1 MESTV
6 KQRLMEFIDY
16 KEISIREFERTCG
29 LSYGY
34 INNIRV
40 SIQPDKLSNIARCYP
55 EISKGWMLPGRAPM
69 LKEGA
74 VKPDEVIE
82 SSSDREERL
91 LCIIESQ
98 QRTIEKLTEM
108 ATKKRRLHTWLQRLQ
123 VQDEYGKVCFNL

>member
-55 EISKGWMLPGRAPM
+55 EVSKGWIATGEGFM
-69 LKEGA
+69 LKDEG
-74 VKPDEVIE
+74 KNPDEVIE

-108 ATKKRRLHTWLQRLQ
+108 AEKKTQAA
-123 VQDEYGKVCFNL
+123 YMTAKVAGAG